1 MIEPLVF
8 GLVATWTRQSRPE
21 NIAALIESDPL
32 LLRIPNSQGNLLLHA
47 LVKGRDNDSRRVAPY
62 IIAHVAE
69 QDPNALRVKN
79 RSGFLPI
86 HLAKES
92 INKKLLVLL
101 LEKMSFCCEAS
112 AACPVC
118 RRRTVLAHR
127 CRTLQ
132 KRCDE
137 PCPAIVS
144 TELQATSIKCR
155 SS

>member
-1 MIEPLVF
+1 MDPFLVVTKNKPRKLLKWKVDIVKMYQMLDGPLPVLRAMLAVFPLGEVGGRTARKMIREDMIEPLVF

-62 IIAHVAE
+62 IIAHVAA

-92 INKKLLVLL
+92 IN
-101 LEKMSFCCEAS
+101 
-112 AACPVC
+112 
-118 RRRTVLAHR
+118 
-127 CRTLQ
+127 
-132 KRCDE
+132 
-137 PCPAIVS
+137 
-144 TELQATSIKCR
+144 
-155 SS
+155 